1 MDRQVAEKRCKQ
13 LKKDARKA
21 LQTGGVITIA
31 KGRAIAR
38 YKQDVEREKA
48 EKKAAREV
56 KQAVN
61 KAKQEEHATGVKARK
76 EERLQ
81 KKAEKELEY

>member
-1 MDRQVAEKRCKQ
+1 MAEKCCKQ

-31 KGRAIAR
+31 KGRAMAC

-48 EKKAAREV
+48 EKKAACKV

-61 KAKQEEHATGVKARK
+61 KAKQEEHAAGVKACK

-81 KKAEKELEY
+81 KKAEKKLEH

>member
-1 MDRQVAEKRCKQ
+1 M
-13 LKKDARKA
+13 
-21 LQTGGVITIA
+21 
-31 KGRAIAR
+31 IAR

-61 KAKQEEHATGVKARK
+61 KAKREEHAAGVKACK
-76 EERLQ
+76 EERLR
-81 KKAEKELEY
+81 KKAKKKLEY

>member
-1 MDRQVAEKRCKQ
+1 M
-13 LKKDARKA
+13 
-21 LQTGGVITIA
+21 TIT
-31 KGRAIAR
+31 KGRVIAC
-38 YKQDVEREKA
+38 YKQDVKREKA

-61 KAKQEEHATGVKARK
+61 KAKQEEHAAGVKAYK

-81 KKAEKELEY
+81 KKAEKELECQNKRKCK